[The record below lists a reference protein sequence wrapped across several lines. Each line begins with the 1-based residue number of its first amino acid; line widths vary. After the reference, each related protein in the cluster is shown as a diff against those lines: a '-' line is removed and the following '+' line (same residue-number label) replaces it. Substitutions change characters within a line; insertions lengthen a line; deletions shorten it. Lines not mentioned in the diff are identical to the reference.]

1 MKDKILKIFSSSIKI
16 KVTGRNINNF
26 LKRLINNNINIEK
39 VIPISHKEID
49 LIINYQDLDKVL
61 KLKTIYNIK
70 IVRYYGKLRIIKRI
84 KKDIFILSSLL
95 ISLLL
100 IYTLSN
106 VIFKVEVI
114 HSNKNIIKLVTKE
127 LEDNGIKKYKFVKNY
142 QEIEKIKNKILEE
155 NKDTLEWLEIIRE
168 GTKYTI
174 RVEERII
181 NNKPKDN
188 KIYNIVASK
197 NAVIKNIYAESGEK
211 IRSINTYVK
220 KGDIIIS
227 SDITLPNNEKIS
239 KTASGKVQGEVWYN
253 INIEYPYQYHEMKYT
268 GNKKKVLQYFMDDCK
283 EKKIPFV
290 LHGVTHE
297 MEEEFREIFGDIYE
311 IEYDRDISEYIYD
324 REKLATLS
332 GKKLHG
338 KRNHINRFKENH
350 EWSYEP
356 LSDENQLEVLAM
368 LMEWKMQNCDPE
380 DIEKHDE
387 ICVSKNCVIN
397 YKELGLVGG
406 VLRAEGKIVGFS
418 IGERASNEDTFIVHI
433 EKAFADIQGAYPM
446 INQQFVIHEME
457 DFKYVNRE
465 DDAGEE
471 GLRKSKLSYRP
482 VFMVDKG
489 VLRLKSEVK
498 N

>member
-155 NKDTLEWLEIIRE
+155 NKNTLEWLEIIRE

-211 IRSINTYVK
+211 VRSINTYVK

-253 INIEYPYQYHEMKYT
+253 INIEYPYQYHEIKYT
-268 GNKKKVLQYFMDDCK
+268 GNKKKVLVLNLLNKRISFFDFHKYKTFNRNIKYIFNNNITPISLIYEDEYETNIINEVYDYNTAK
-283 EKKIPFV
+283 EKAITKAKDKILKKYPNIKDITNIKIIKEEDKKNKISLNLFV
-290 LHGVTHE
+290 TCL
-297 MEEEFREIFGDIYE
+297 
-311 IEYDRDISEYIYD
+311 
-324 REKLATLS
+324 
-332 GKKLHG
+332 
-338 KRNHINRFKENH
+338 
-350 EWSYEP
+350 
-356 LSDENQLEVLAM
+356 
-368 LMEWKMQNCDPE
+368 E
-380 DIEKHDE
+380 DITEYQE
-387 ICVSKNCVIN
+387 VNN
-397 YKELGLVGG
+397 
-406 VLRAEGKIVGFS
+406 
-418 IGERASNEDTFIVHI
+418 NI
-433 EKAFADIQGAYPM
+433 ETP
-446 INQQFVIHEME
+446 
-457 DFKYVNRE
+457 
-465 DDAGEE
+465 
-471 GLRKSKLSYRP
+471 
-482 VFMVDKG
+482 
-489 VLRLKSEVK
+489 
-498 N
+498 

>member
-39 VIPISHKEID
+39 VIPISHKEMD

-70 IVRYYGKLRIIKRI
+70 IVRYYGKLRIIKRV

-95 ISLLL
+95 VSLLL

-106 VIFKVEVI
+106 IIFKVEVI

-142 QEIEKIKNKILEE
+142 QEIEKIKKKILEE

-253 INIEYPYQYHEMKYT
+253 INIEYPYQYHEIKYT
-268 GNKKKVLQYFMDDCK
+268 GNKKKVLVLNLLNKRISFFDFHKYKTFNRNIKYIFNNNITPISLIYEDEYETNIINEVYDYNTAREKAITKAK
-283 EKKIPFV
+283 EKILEKYPNIKDITNIKIINEEDKKNKISLNLFV
-290 LHGVTHE
+290 TCL
-297 MEEEFREIFGDIYE
+297 
-311 IEYDRDISEYIYD
+311 
-324 REKLATLS
+324 
-332 GKKLHG
+332 
-338 KRNHINRFKENH
+338 
-350 EWSYEP
+350 
-356 LSDENQLEVLAM
+356 
-368 LMEWKMQNCDPE
+368 E
-380 DIEKHDE
+380 DITEYQE
-387 ICVSKNCVIN
+387 IGNN
-397 YKELGLVGG
+397 KET
-406 VLRAEGKIVGFS
+406 S
-418 IGERASNEDTFIVHI
+418 
-433 EKAFADIQGAYPM
+433 
-446 INQQFVIHEME
+446 
-457 DFKYVNRE
+457 
-465 DDAGEE
+465 
-471 GLRKSKLSYRP
+471 
-482 VFMVDKG
+482 
-489 VLRLKSEVK
+489 
-498 N
+498 

>member
-253 INIEYPYQYHEMKYT
+253 INIEYPYQYHEIKYT
-268 GNKKKVLQYFMDDCK
+268 GNKKKVL
-283 EKKIPFV
+283 V
-290 LHGVTHE
+290 LNLLNKRISFFDFHKYKT
-297 MEEEFREIFGDIYE
+297 FNRNIKYIFNNNITPISLTYE
-311 IEYDRDISEYIYD
+311 DEYETNIINEVYD
-324 REKLATLS
+324 YDTAREKAITKAKDKILEKYPNIKDITNIKIIKEED
-332 GKKLHG
+332 KKNKISL
-338 KRNHINRFKENH
+338 NLFVTC
-350 EWSYEP
+350 
-356 LSDENQLEVLAM
+356 L
-368 LMEWKMQNCDPE
+368 E
-380 DIEKHDE
+380 DITEYQE
-387 ICVSKNCVIN
+387 VNN
-397 YKELGLVGG
+397 
-406 VLRAEGKIVGFS
+406 
-418 IGERASNEDTFIVHI
+418 NI
-433 EKAFADIQGAYPM
+433 ETP
-446 INQQFVIHEME
+446 
-457 DFKYVNRE
+457 
-465 DDAGEE
+465 
-471 GLRKSKLSYRP
+471 
-482 VFMVDKG
+482 
-489 VLRLKSEVK
+489 
-498 N
+498 

>member
-211 IRSINTYVK
+211 VRSINTYVK

-253 INIEYPYQYHEMKYT
+253 INIEYPYQYHEIKYT
-268 GNKKKVLQYFMDDCK
+268 GNKKKVLVLNLLNKRISFFDFHKYKTFNRNIKYIFNNNITPISLIYEDEYETNIINEVYDYNTAREKAITKAK
-283 EKKIPFV
+283 EKILEKYPNIKDITDIKIIKEEDKKNKISLNLFV
-290 LHGVTHE
+290 TCL
-297 MEEEFREIFGDIYE
+297 
-311 IEYDRDISEYIYD
+311 
-324 REKLATLS
+324 
-332 GKKLHG
+332 
-338 KRNHINRFKENH
+338 
-350 EWSYEP
+350 
-356 LSDENQLEVLAM
+356 
-368 LMEWKMQNCDPE
+368 E
-380 DIEKHDE
+380 DITEYQE
-387 ICVSKNCVIN
+387 VNN
-397 YKELGLVGG
+397 NKET
-406 VLRAEGKIVGFS
+406 S
-418 IGERASNEDTFIVHI
+418 
-433 EKAFADIQGAYPM
+433 
-446 INQQFVIHEME
+446 
-457 DFKYVNRE
+457 
-465 DDAGEE
+465 
-471 GLRKSKLSYRP
+471 
-482 VFMVDKG
+482 
-489 VLRLKSEVK
+489 
-498 N
+498 

>member
-106 VIFKVEVI
+106 IIFKVEVI

-142 QEIEKIKNKILEE
+142 QEIEKIKNKILEK

-239 KTASGKVQGEVWYN
+239 KTASGKVQGEVWYS
-253 INIEYPYQYHEMKYT
+253 INIEYPYQYHEIKYT
-268 GNKKKVLQYFMDDCK
+268 GNKKKVL
-283 EKKIPFV
+283 V
-290 LHGVTHE
+290 LNLLNKRISFFDFHKYKT
-297 MEEEFREIFGDIYE
+297 FNRNIKYIFNNNITPISLIYE
-311 IEYDRDISEYIYD
+311 DEYETNIINEVYD
-324 REKLATLS
+324 YNTAREKAITKAK
-332 GKKLHG
+332 KKLLE
-338 KRNHINRFKENH
+338 KYSNIEEVTNVKIINEEDKETKI
-350 EWSYEP
+350 S
-356 LSDENQLEVLAM
+356 LSLFVTCL
-368 LMEWKMQNCDPE
+368 E
-380 DIEKHDE
+380 DITEYQE
-387 ICVSKNCVIN
+387 V
-397 YKELGLVGG
+397 
-406 VLRAEGKIVGFS
+406 
-418 IGERASNEDTFIVHI
+418 
-433 EKAFADIQGAYPM
+433 
-446 INQQFVIHEME
+446 
-457 DFKYVNRE
+457 
-465 DDAGEE
+465 
-471 GLRKSKLSYRP
+471 
-482 VFMVDKG
+482 VDN
-489 VLRLKSEVK
+489 LQ
-498 N
+498 

>member
-106 VIFKVEVI
+106 IIFKVEVI

-253 INIEYPYQYHEMKYT
+253 INIEYPYQYHEIKYT
-268 GNKKKVLQYFMDDCK
+268 GNKKKVL
-283 EKKIPFV
+283 V
-290 LHGVTHE
+290 LNLLNKRISFFDFHKYKT
-297 MEEEFREIFGDIYE
+297 FNRNIKYIFNNNITPISLIYE
-311 IEYDRDISEYIYD
+311 DEYETNIINEVYD
-324 REKLATLS
+324 YNTAREKAITKAKDKIL
-332 GKKLHG
+332 KKYPNIKDITNIKIIKEEDKKNKISL
-338 KRNHINRFKENH
+338 NLFVTCLEDITEYQEVDNNKEN
-350 EWSYEP
+350 
-356 LSDENQLEVLAM
+356 
-368 LMEWKMQNCDPE
+368 
-380 DIEKHDE
+380 
-387 ICVSKNCVIN
+387 
-397 YKELGLVGG
+397 
-406 VLRAEGKIVGFS
+406 
-418 IGERASNEDTFIVHI
+418 T
-433 EKAFADIQGAYPM
+433 
-446 INQQFVIHEME
+446 
-457 DFKYVNRE
+457 
-465 DDAGEE
+465 
-471 GLRKSKLSYRP
+471 
-482 VFMVDKG
+482 
-489 VLRLKSEVK
+489 
-498 N
+498 

>member
-106 VIFKVEVI
+106 IIFKVEVI

-142 QEIEKIKNKILEE
+142 QEIEQIKKKILEK

-253 INIEYPYQYHEMKYT
+253 INIEYPYQYHEIKYT
-268 GNKKKVLQYFMDDCK
+268 GNKKKVLVLNLLNKRISFFDFHKYKTFNRNIKYIFNNNITPISLIYEDEYETNIINEVYDYNTAK
-283 EKKIPFV
+283 EKAITKAKDKILEKYPNIKDITNIKIIKEEDKKNKISLNLFV
-290 LHGVTHE
+290 TCL
-297 MEEEFREIFGDIYE
+297 
-311 IEYDRDISEYIYD
+311 
-324 REKLATLS
+324 
-332 GKKLHG
+332 
-338 KRNHINRFKENH
+338 
-350 EWSYEP
+350 
-356 LSDENQLEVLAM
+356 
-368 LMEWKMQNCDPE
+368 E
-380 DIEKHDE
+380 DITEYQEVD
-387 ICVSKNCVIN
+387 NN
-397 YKELGLVGG
+397 KET
-406 VLRAEGKIVGFS
+406 S
-418 IGERASNEDTFIVHI
+418 
-433 EKAFADIQGAYPM
+433 
-446 INQQFVIHEME
+446 
-457 DFKYVNRE
+457 
-465 DDAGEE
+465 
-471 GLRKSKLSYRP
+471 
-482 VFMVDKG
+482 
-489 VLRLKSEVK
+489 
-498 N
+498 

>member
-253 INIEYPYQYHEMKYT
+253 INIEYPYQYHEIKYT
-268 GNKKKVLQYFMDDCK
+268 GNKKKVL
-283 EKKIPFV
+283 V
-290 LHGVTHE
+290 LNLLNKRISFFDFHKYKT
-297 MEEEFREIFGDIYE
+297 FNRNIKYIFNNNITPISLIYE
-311 IEYDRDISEYIYD
+311 DEYETNIINEVYDYNTAREKAITKAKDKILEKYPNIKDITNIKIIKEEDKKNKISLNLFVTCLEYITEYQEVD
-324 REKLATLS
+324 
-332 GKKLHG
+332 
-338 KRNHINRFKENH
+338 NNKET
-350 EWSYEP
+350 S
-356 LSDENQLEVLAM
+356 
-368 LMEWKMQNCDPE
+368 
-380 DIEKHDE
+380 
-387 ICVSKNCVIN
+387 
-397 YKELGLVGG
+397 
-406 VLRAEGKIVGFS
+406 
-418 IGERASNEDTFIVHI
+418 
-433 EKAFADIQGAYPM
+433 
-446 INQQFVIHEME
+446 
-457 DFKYVNRE
+457 
-465 DDAGEE
+465 
-471 GLRKSKLSYRP
+471 
-482 VFMVDKG
+482 
-489 VLRLKSEVK
+489 
-498 N
+498 

>member
-70 IVRYYGKLRIIKRI
+70 IIRYYGKLRIIKRI

-106 VIFKVEVI
+106 IIFKVEVI

-211 IRSINTYVK
+211 VRSINTYVK

-268 GNKKKVLQYFMDDCK
+268 GNKKKVLVLNLLNKRISFFDFHKYKTFNRNIKYIFNNNITPISLIYEDEYETNIINEVYDYNTAREKAITKAK
-283 EKKIPFV
+283 EKILEKYPNIKDITNIKIIKEEDKKNKISLNLFV
-290 LHGVTHE
+290 TCL
-297 MEEEFREIFGDIYE
+297 
-311 IEYDRDISEYIYD
+311 
-324 REKLATLS
+324 
-332 GKKLHG
+332 
-338 KRNHINRFKENH
+338 
-350 EWSYEP
+350 
-356 LSDENQLEVLAM
+356 
-368 LMEWKMQNCDPE
+368 E
-380 DIEKHDE
+380 DITEYQE
-387 ICVSKNCVIN
+387 VNN
-397 YKELGLVGG
+397 NKET
-406 VLRAEGKIVGFS
+406 S
-418 IGERASNEDTFIVHI
+418 
-433 EKAFADIQGAYPM
+433 
-446 INQQFVIHEME
+446 
-457 DFKYVNRE
+457 
-465 DDAGEE
+465 
-471 GLRKSKLSYRP
+471 
-482 VFMVDKG
+482 
-489 VLRLKSEVK
+489 
-498 N
+498 

>member
-70 IVRYYGKLRIIKRI
+70 IIRYYGKLRIIKRI

-106 VIFKVEVI
+106 IIFKVEVI
-114 HSNKNIIKLVTKE
+114 HSNNNIIKLVTKE

-142 QEIEKIKNKILEE
+142 QEIEKIKKKILEE

-211 IRSINTYVK
+211 VRSINTYVK

-227 SDITLPNNEKIS
+227 SDITLPNNEKIP

-253 INIEYPYQYHEMKYT
+253 INIEYPYQYHEIKYT
-268 GNKKKVLQYFMDDCK
+268 GNKKKVL
-283 EKKIPFV
+283 V
-290 LHGVTHE
+290 LNLLNKRISFFDFHKYKT
-297 MEEEFREIFGDIYE
+297 FNRNIKYIFNNNITPISLIYE
-311 IEYDRDISEYIYD
+311 DEYETNIINEVYD
-324 REKLATLS
+324 YNTAREKAITKAKDKMLEKYPNIKDITNIKIIKEED
-332 GKKLHG
+332 KKNKISL
-338 KRNHINRFKENH
+338 NLFVTC
-350 EWSYEP
+350 
-356 LSDENQLEVLAM
+356 L
-368 LMEWKMQNCDPE
+368 E
-380 DIEKHDE
+380 DITEYQEVD
-387 ICVSKNCVIN
+387 NN
-397 YKELGLVGG
+397 KET
-406 VLRAEGKIVGFS
+406 S
-418 IGERASNEDTFIVHI
+418 
-433 EKAFADIQGAYPM
+433 
-446 INQQFVIHEME
+446 
-457 DFKYVNRE
+457 
-465 DDAGEE
+465 
-471 GLRKSKLSYRP
+471 
-482 VFMVDKG
+482 
-489 VLRLKSEVK
+489 
-498 N
+498 

>member
-70 IVRYYGKLRIIKRI
+70 IIRYYGKLRIIKRI

-106 VIFKVEVI
+106 IIFKVEVI

-253 INIEYPYQYHEMKYT
+253 INIEYPYQYHEIKYT
-268 GNKKKVLQYFMDDCK
+268 GNKKKVLVLNLLNKRISFFDFHKYKTFNRNIKYIFNNNITPISLIYEDEYETNIINEVYDYNTAREKAITKAK
-283 EKKIPFV
+283 EKILEKYPNIKDITDIKIIKEEDKKNKISLNLFV
-290 LHGVTHE
+290 TCL
-297 MEEEFREIFGDIYE
+297 
-311 IEYDRDISEYIYD
+311 
-324 REKLATLS
+324 
-332 GKKLHG
+332 
-338 KRNHINRFKENH
+338 
-350 EWSYEP
+350 
-356 LSDENQLEVLAM
+356 
-368 LMEWKMQNCDPE
+368 E
-380 DIEKHDE
+380 DITEYQE
-387 ICVSKNCVIN
+387 IDNN
-397 YKELGLVGG
+397 KET
-406 VLRAEGKIVGFS
+406 S
-418 IGERASNEDTFIVHI
+418 
-433 EKAFADIQGAYPM
+433 
-446 INQQFVIHEME
+446 
-457 DFKYVNRE
+457 
-465 DDAGEE
+465 
-471 GLRKSKLSYRP
+471 
-482 VFMVDKG
+482 
-489 VLRLKSEVK
+489 
-498 N
+498 

>member
-49 LIINYQDLDKVL
+49 LKINYQDLDKVL

-70 IVRYYGKLRIIKRI
+70 IIRYYGKLRIIKRI

-106 VIFKVEVI
+106 IIFKVEVI

-253 INIEYPYQYHEMKYT
+253 INIEYPYQYHEIKYT
-268 GNKKKVLQYFMDDCK
+268 GNKKKVL
-283 EKKIPFV
+283 V
-290 LHGVTHE
+290 LNLLNKRISFFDFHKYKT
-297 MEEEFREIFGDIYE
+297 FNRNIKYIFNNNITPISLIYE
-311 IEYDRDISEYIYD
+311 DEYETNIINEVYD
-324 REKLATLS
+324 YNTAREKAITKAKDKMLEKYPNIKDITNIKIIKEED
-332 GKKLHG
+332 KKNKISL
-338 KRNHINRFKENH
+338 NLFVTC
-350 EWSYEP
+350 
-356 LSDENQLEVLAM
+356 L
-368 LMEWKMQNCDPE
+368 E
-380 DIEKHDE
+380 DITEYQEVD
-387 ICVSKNCVIN
+387 NN
-397 YKELGLVGG
+397 KET
-406 VLRAEGKIVGFS
+406 S
-418 IGERASNEDTFIVHI
+418 
-433 EKAFADIQGAYPM
+433 
-446 INQQFVIHEME
+446 
-457 DFKYVNRE
+457 
-465 DDAGEE
+465 
-471 GLRKSKLSYRP
+471 
-482 VFMVDKG
+482 
-489 VLRLKSEVK
+489 
-498 N
+498 

>member
-268 GNKKKVLQYFMDDCK
+268 GNKKKVLVLNLLNKRISFFDFHKYKTFNRNIKYIFNNSVTPISLTYEDEYETNIINEVYDYDTAREKAIAKAK
-283 EKKIPFV
+283 EKLLEKYPNIEEVTDIKIITEEDKETKISLNLFV
-290 LHGVTHE
+290 TCL
-297 MEEEFREIFGDIYE
+297 
-311 IEYDRDISEYIYD
+311 
-324 REKLATLS
+324 
-332 GKKLHG
+332 
-338 KRNHINRFKENH
+338 
-350 EWSYEP
+350 
-356 LSDENQLEVLAM
+356 
-368 LMEWKMQNCDPE
+368 E
-380 DIEKHDE
+380 DITEYQE
-387 ICVSKNCVIN
+387 VNN
-397 YKELGLVGG
+397 
-406 VLRAEGKIVGFS
+406 
-418 IGERASNEDTFIVHI
+418 NI
-433 EKAFADIQGAYPM
+433 ETP
-446 INQQFVIHEME
+446 
-457 DFKYVNRE
+457 
-465 DDAGEE
+465 
-471 GLRKSKLSYRP
+471 
-482 VFMVDKG
+482 
-489 VLRLKSEVK
+489 
-498 N
+498 

>member
-70 IVRYYGKLRIIKRI
+70 IIRYYGKLRIIKRI

-106 VIFKVEVI
+106 IIFKIEVI
-114 HSNKNIIKLVTKE
+114 HSNNNIIKLVTKE

-168 GTKYTI
+168 VTKYTI

-253 INIEYPYQYHEMKYT
+253 INIEYPYQYHEIKYT
-268 GNKKKVLQYFMDDCK
+268 GNKKKVL
-283 EKKIPFV
+283 V
-290 LHGVTHE
+290 LNLLNKRISFFDFHKYKT
-297 MEEEFREIFGDIYE
+297 FNRNIKYIFNNNITPISLIYE
-311 IEYDRDISEYIYD
+311 DEYETNIINEVYD
-324 REKLATLS
+324 YNTAREKAITKAKDKMLEKYPNIKDITNIKIIKEED
-332 GKKLHG
+332 KKNKISL
-338 KRNHINRFKENH
+338 NLFVTC
-350 EWSYEP
+350 
-356 LSDENQLEVLAM
+356 L
-368 LMEWKMQNCDPE
+368 E
-380 DIEKHDE
+380 DITEYQEVD
-387 ICVSKNCVIN
+387 NN
-397 YKELGLVGG
+397 KET
-406 VLRAEGKIVGFS
+406 S
-418 IGERASNEDTFIVHI
+418 
-433 EKAFADIQGAYPM
+433 
-446 INQQFVIHEME
+446 
-457 DFKYVNRE
+457 
-465 DDAGEE
+465 
-471 GLRKSKLSYRP
+471 
-482 VFMVDKG
+482 
-489 VLRLKSEVK
+489 
-498 N
+498 

>member
-127 LEDNGIKKYKFVKNY
+127 LEDNGIKKYKFIKNY

-253 INIEYPYQYHEMKYT
+253 INIEYPYQYHEIKYT
-268 GNKKKVLQYFMDDCK
+268 GNKKKVLVLNLLNKRISFFDFHKYKTFNRNIKYIFNNNITPISLIYEDEYETNIINEVYDYNTAREKAITKAK
-283 EKKIPFV
+283 EKILEKYPNIKDITNIKIIKEEDKKNKISLNLFV
-290 LHGVTHE
+290 TCL
-297 MEEEFREIFGDIYE
+297 
-311 IEYDRDISEYIYD
+311 
-324 REKLATLS
+324 
-332 GKKLHG
+332 
-338 KRNHINRFKENH
+338 
-350 EWSYEP
+350 
-356 LSDENQLEVLAM
+356 
-368 LMEWKMQNCDPE
+368 E
-380 DIEKHDE
+380 DITEYQE
-387 ICVSKNCVIN
+387 IDNN
-397 YKELGLVGG
+397 KET
-406 VLRAEGKIVGFS
+406 S
-418 IGERASNEDTFIVHI
+418 
-433 EKAFADIQGAYPM
+433 
-446 INQQFVIHEME
+446 
-457 DFKYVNRE
+457 
-465 DDAGEE
+465 
-471 GLRKSKLSYRP
+471 
-482 VFMVDKG
+482 
-489 VLRLKSEVK
+489 
-498 N
+498 

>member
-106 VIFKVEVI
+106 IIFKVEVI

-127 LEDNGIKKYKFVKNY
+127 LEDNGIKKYKFVKKY

-155 NKDTLEWLEIIRE
+155 NKNTLEWLEIIRE

-211 IRSINTYVK
+211 VRSINTYVK

-239 KTASGKVQGEVWYN
+239 KTASGKVQGEVWYS
-253 INIEYPYQYHEMKYT
+253 INIEYPYQYHEIKYT
-268 GNKKKVLQYFMDDCK
+268 GNKKKVLVLNLLNKRISFFDFHKYKTFNRNIKYIFNNNITPISLIYEDEYETNIINEVYDYNTAREKAITKAK
-283 EKKIPFV
+283 EKILEKYPNIKDITNIKIIKEEDKKNKISLNLFV
-290 LHGVTHE
+290 TCL
-297 MEEEFREIFGDIYE
+297 
-311 IEYDRDISEYIYD
+311 
-324 REKLATLS
+324 
-332 GKKLHG
+332 
-338 KRNHINRFKENH
+338 
-350 EWSYEP
+350 
-356 LSDENQLEVLAM
+356 
-368 LMEWKMQNCDPE
+368 E
-380 DIEKHDE
+380 DITEYQE
-387 ICVSKNCVIN
+387 VNN
-397 YKELGLVGG
+397 
-406 VLRAEGKIVGFS
+406 
-418 IGERASNEDTFIVHI
+418 NI
-433 EKAFADIQGAYPM
+433 ETP
-446 INQQFVIHEME
+446 
-457 DFKYVNRE
+457 
-465 DDAGEE
+465 
-471 GLRKSKLSYRP
+471 
-482 VFMVDKG
+482 
-489 VLRLKSEVK
+489 
-498 N
+498 

>member
-106 VIFKVEVI
+106 IIFKVEVI

-142 QEIEKIKNKILEE
+142 QEIEKIKKKILEK

-268 GNKKKVLQYFMDDCK
+268 GNKKKVL
-283 EKKIPFV
+283 V
-290 LHGVTHE
+290 LNLLNKRISFFDFHKYKT
-297 MEEEFREIFGDIYE
+297 FNRNIKYIFNNNITPISLIYE
-311 IEYDRDISEYIYD
+311 DEYETNIINEVYD
-324 REKLATLS
+324 YNTAREKAITKAKDKILEKYPNIKDITNIKIIKEED
-332 GKKLHG
+332 KKNKISL
-338 KRNHINRFKENH
+338 NLFVTC
-350 EWSYEP
+350 
-356 LSDENQLEVLAM
+356 L
-368 LMEWKMQNCDPE
+368 E
-380 DIEKHDE
+380 DITEYQE
-387 ICVSKNCVIN
+387 VNN
-397 YKELGLVGG
+397 
-406 VLRAEGKIVGFS
+406 
-418 IGERASNEDTFIVHI
+418 NI
-433 EKAFADIQGAYPM
+433 ETP
-446 INQQFVIHEME
+446 
-457 DFKYVNRE
+457 
-465 DDAGEE
+465 
-471 GLRKSKLSYRP
+471 
-482 VFMVDKG
+482 
-489 VLRLKSEVK
+489 
-498 N
+498 

>member
-106 VIFKVEVI
+106 IIFKVEVI

-142 QEIEKIKNKILEE
+142 QEIEKIKKKILEE

-211 IRSINTYVK
+211 VRSINTYVK

-239 KTASGKVQGEVWYN
+239 KTASGKVQGEVWYS
-253 INIEYPYQYHEMKYT
+253 INIEYPYQYHEIKYT
-268 GNKKKVLQYFMDDCK
+268 GNKKKVL
-283 EKKIPFV
+283 V
-290 LHGVTHE
+290 LNLLNKRISFFDFHKYKT
-297 MEEEFREIFGDIYE
+297 FNRNIKYIFNNNITPISLIYE
-311 IEYDRDISEYIYD
+311 DEYETNIINEVYD
-324 REKLATLS
+324 YNTAREKAITKAKDKILEKYPNIKDITNIKIIKEED
-332 GKKLHG
+332 KKNKISL
-338 KRNHINRFKENH
+338 NLFVTC
-350 EWSYEP
+350 
-356 LSDENQLEVLAM
+356 L
-368 LMEWKMQNCDPE
+368 E
-380 DIEKHDE
+380 DITEYQEVD
-387 ICVSKNCVIN
+387 NN
-397 YKELGLVGG
+397 KET
-406 VLRAEGKIVGFS
+406 S
-418 IGERASNEDTFIVHI
+418 
-433 EKAFADIQGAYPM
+433 
-446 INQQFVIHEME
+446 
-457 DFKYVNRE
+457 
-465 DDAGEE
+465 
-471 GLRKSKLSYRP
+471 
-482 VFMVDKG
+482 
-489 VLRLKSEVK
+489 
-498 N
+498 

>member
-39 VIPISHKEID
+39 VMPISHKEID

-100 IYTLSN
+100 IHTLSN

-181 NNKPKDN
+181 NNKLKDN

-253 INIEYPYQYHEMKYT
+253 INIEYPYQYHEIKYT
-268 GNKKKVLQYFMDDCK
+268 GNKKKVLVLNLLNKRISFFDFHKYKTFNRNIKYIFNNNITPISLIYEDEYETNIINEVYDYNTAREKAITKAK
-283 EKKIPFV
+283 EKILEKYPNIKDITNIKIIKEEDKKNKISLNLFV
-290 LHGVTHE
+290 TCLE
-297 MEEEFREIFGDIYE
+297 DIT
-311 IEYDRDISEYIYD
+311 EYQEVD
-324 REKLATLS
+324 
-332 GKKLHG
+332 
-338 KRNHINRFKENH
+338 NNKEN
-350 EWSYEP
+350 
-356 LSDENQLEVLAM
+356 
-368 LMEWKMQNCDPE
+368 
-380 DIEKHDE
+380 
-387 ICVSKNCVIN
+387 
-397 YKELGLVGG
+397 
-406 VLRAEGKIVGFS
+406 
-418 IGERASNEDTFIVHI
+418 T
-433 EKAFADIQGAYPM
+433 
-446 INQQFVIHEME
+446 
-457 DFKYVNRE
+457 
-465 DDAGEE
+465 
-471 GLRKSKLSYRP
+471 
-482 VFMVDKG
+482 
-489 VLRLKSEVK
+489 
-498 N
+498 

>member
-100 IYTLSN
+100 IYTLYN
-106 VIFKVEVI
+106 IIFKVEVI

-253 INIEYPYQYHEMKYT
+253 INIEYPYQYHEIKYT
-268 GNKKKVLQYFMDDCK
+268 GNKKKVLVLNLLNKRISLFDFHKYKTFNRNIKYIFNNNITPISLIYEDEYETNIINEVYDYNTAREKAITKAK
-283 EKKIPFV
+283 EKILEKYPNIKDITNIKIINEEDKKNKISLNLFV
-290 LHGVTHE
+290 TCLE
-297 MEEEFREIFGDIYE
+297 DIT
-311 IEYDRDISEYIYD
+311 EYQEVD
-324 REKLATLS
+324 
-332 GKKLHG
+332 
-338 KRNHINRFKENH
+338 NNKEN
-350 EWSYEP
+350 
-356 LSDENQLEVLAM
+356 
-368 LMEWKMQNCDPE
+368 
-380 DIEKHDE
+380 
-387 ICVSKNCVIN
+387 
-397 YKELGLVGG
+397 
-406 VLRAEGKIVGFS
+406 
-418 IGERASNEDTFIVHI
+418 T
-433 EKAFADIQGAYPM
+433 
-446 INQQFVIHEME
+446 
-457 DFKYVNRE
+457 
-465 DDAGEE
+465 
-471 GLRKSKLSYRP
+471 
-482 VFMVDKG
+482 
-489 VLRLKSEVK
+489 
-498 N
+498 

>member
-268 GNKKKVLQYFMDDCK
+268 GNKKKVL
-283 EKKIPFV
+283 V
-290 LHGVTHE
+290 LNLLNKRISFFDFHKYKT
-297 MEEEFREIFGDIYE
+297 FNRNIKYIFNNNITPISLIYE
-311 IEYDRDISEYIYD
+311 DKYETNIINEVYDYNTA
-324 REKLATLS
+324 REKAITKAKDKILEKYPNIKDITNIKIIKEED
-332 GKKLHG
+332 KKNKISL
-338 KRNHINRFKENH
+338 NLFVTC
-350 EWSYEP
+350 
-356 LSDENQLEVLAM
+356 L
-368 LMEWKMQNCDPE
+368 E
-380 DIEKHDE
+380 DITEYQE
-387 ICVSKNCVIN
+387 VNN
-397 YKELGLVGG
+397 
-406 VLRAEGKIVGFS
+406 
-418 IGERASNEDTFIVHI
+418 NI
-433 EKAFADIQGAYPM
+433 ETP
-446 INQQFVIHEME
+446 
-457 DFKYVNRE
+457 
-465 DDAGEE
+465 
-471 GLRKSKLSYRP
+471 
-482 VFMVDKG
+482 
-489 VLRLKSEVK
+489 
-498 N
+498 

>member
-70 IVRYYGKLRIIKRI
+70 IIRYYGKLRIIKRI

-253 INIEYPYQYHEMKYT
+253 INIEYPYQYHEIKYT
-268 GNKKKVLQYFMDDCK
+268 GNKKKVL
-283 EKKIPFV
+283 V
-290 LHGVTHE
+290 LNLLNKRISFFDFHKYKT
-297 MEEEFREIFGDIYE
+297 FNRNIKYIFNNNITPISLIYE
-311 IEYDRDISEYIYD
+311 DEYETNIINEVYD
-324 REKLATLS
+324 YNTAREKAITKAKDKILEKYPNIKDITNIKIIKEED
-332 GKKLHG
+332 KKNKISL
-338 KRNHINRFKENH
+338 NLFVTC
-350 EWSYEP
+350 
-356 LSDENQLEVLAM
+356 L
-368 LMEWKMQNCDPE
+368 E
-380 DIEKHDE
+380 DITEYQEVD
-387 ICVSKNCVIN
+387 NN
-397 YKELGLVGG
+397 KET
-406 VLRAEGKIVGFS
+406 S
-418 IGERASNEDTFIVHI
+418 
-433 EKAFADIQGAYPM
+433 
-446 INQQFVIHEME
+446 
-457 DFKYVNRE
+457 
-465 DDAGEE
+465 
-471 GLRKSKLSYRP
+471 
-482 VFMVDKG
+482 
-489 VLRLKSEVK
+489 
-498 N
+498 

>member
-142 QEIEKIKNKILEE
+142 QEIEQIKNKILEE
-155 NKDTLEWLEIIRE
+155 NKNTLEWLEIIRE

-253 INIEYPYQYHEMKYT
+253 INIEYPYQYHEIKYT
-268 GNKKKVLQYFMDDCK
+268 GNKKKVLVLNLLNKRISFFDFHKYKTFNRNIKYIFNNNITPISLIYEDEYETNIINEVYDYNTAREKAITKAK
-283 EKKIPFV
+283 EKILEKYPNIKDITNIKIIKEEDKKNKISLNLFV
-290 LHGVTHE
+290 TCL
-297 MEEEFREIFGDIYE
+297 
-311 IEYDRDISEYIYD
+311 
-324 REKLATLS
+324 
-332 GKKLHG
+332 
-338 KRNHINRFKENH
+338 
-350 EWSYEP
+350 
-356 LSDENQLEVLAM
+356 
-368 LMEWKMQNCDPE
+368 E
-380 DIEKHDE
+380 DITEYQE
-387 ICVSKNCVIN
+387 VNN
-397 YKELGLVGG
+397 
-406 VLRAEGKIVGFS
+406 
-418 IGERASNEDTFIVHI
+418 NI
-433 EKAFADIQGAYPM
+433 ETP
-446 INQQFVIHEME
+446 
-457 DFKYVNRE
+457 
-465 DDAGEE
+465 
-471 GLRKSKLSYRP
+471 
-482 VFMVDKG
+482 
-489 VLRLKSEVK
+489 
-498 N
+498 

>member
-70 IVRYYGKLRIIKRI
+70 IIRYYGKLRIIKRI

-106 VIFKVEVI
+106 IIFKVEVI

-268 GNKKKVLQYFMDDCK
+268 GNKKKVLVLNLLNKRISFFDFHKYKIFNRNIKYIFNNNITPISLIYEDEYETNIINEVYDYNTAREKAITKAK
-283 EKKIPFV
+283 EKILEKYPNIKDITDIKIIKEEDKKNKISLNLFV
-290 LHGVTHE
+290 TCL
-297 MEEEFREIFGDIYE
+297 
-311 IEYDRDISEYIYD
+311 
-324 REKLATLS
+324 
-332 GKKLHG
+332 
-338 KRNHINRFKENH
+338 
-350 EWSYEP
+350 
-356 LSDENQLEVLAM
+356 
-368 LMEWKMQNCDPE
+368 E
-380 DIEKHDE
+380 DITE
-387 ICVSKNCVIN
+387 
-397 YKELGLVGG
+397 YKE
-406 VLRAEGKIVGFS
+406 
-418 IGERASNEDTFIVHI
+418 
-433 EKAFADIQGAYPM
+433 
-446 INQQFVIHEME
+446 
-457 DFKYVNRE
+457 VNNNKE
-465 DDAGEE
+465 T
-471 GLRKSKLSYRP
+471 S
-482 VFMVDKG
+482 
-489 VLRLKSEVK
+489 
-498 N
+498 

>member
-253 INIEYPYQYHEMKYT
+253 INIEYPYQYHEIKYI
-268 GNKKKVLQYFMDDCK
+268 GNKKKVLVLNLLNKRISFFDFHKYKTFNRNIKYIFNNNITPISLIYEDEYETNIINEVYDYNTAREKAITKAK
-283 EKKIPFV
+283 EKILEKYPNIKDITNIKIIKEEDKKNKISLNLFV
-290 LHGVTHE
+290 TCL
-297 MEEEFREIFGDIYE
+297 
-311 IEYDRDISEYIYD
+311 
-324 REKLATLS
+324 
-332 GKKLHG
+332 
-338 KRNHINRFKENH
+338 
-350 EWSYEP
+350 
-356 LSDENQLEVLAM
+356 
-368 LMEWKMQNCDPE
+368 E
-380 DIEKHDE
+380 DITEYQE
-387 ICVSKNCVIN
+387 VNN
-397 YKELGLVGG
+397 NKET
-406 VLRAEGKIVGFS
+406 S
-418 IGERASNEDTFIVHI
+418 
-433 EKAFADIQGAYPM
+433 
-446 INQQFVIHEME
+446 
-457 DFKYVNRE
+457 
-465 DDAGEE
+465 
-471 GLRKSKLSYRP
+471 
-482 VFMVDKG
+482 
-489 VLRLKSEVK
+489 
-498 N
+498 

>member
-70 IVRYYGKLRIIKRI
+70 IIRYYGKLRIIKRI

-106 VIFKVEVI
+106 IIFKIEVI
-114 HSNKNIIKLVTKE
+114 HSNNNIIKLVTKE

-253 INIEYPYQYHEMKYT
+253 INIEYPYQYHEIKYT
-268 GNKKKVLQYFMDDCK
+268 GNKKKVLVLNLLNKRISFFDFHKYKTFNRNIKYIFNNNITPISLIYEDEYETNIINEVYDYNTAREKAITKAK
-283 EKKIPFV
+283 EKILEKYPNIKDITNIKIINEEDKKTKISLDLFV
-290 LHGVTHE
+290 TCL
-297 MEEEFREIFGDIYE
+297 
-311 IEYDRDISEYIYD
+311 
-324 REKLATLS
+324 
-332 GKKLHG
+332 
-338 KRNHINRFKENH
+338 
-350 EWSYEP
+350 
-356 LSDENQLEVLAM
+356 
-368 LMEWKMQNCDPE
+368 E
-380 DIEKHDE
+380 DITEYQE
-387 ICVSKNCVIN
+387 IDNN
-397 YKELGLVGG
+397 KET
-406 VLRAEGKIVGFS
+406 S
-418 IGERASNEDTFIVHI
+418 
-433 EKAFADIQGAYPM
+433 
-446 INQQFVIHEME
+446 
-457 DFKYVNRE
+457 
-465 DDAGEE
+465 
-471 GLRKSKLSYRP
+471 
-482 VFMVDKG
+482 
-489 VLRLKSEVK
+489 
-498 N
+498 

>member
-142 QEIEKIKNKILEE
+142 QEIEKIKKKILEE

-239 KTASGKVQGEVWYN
+239 KTASGKVQGEVWYS
-253 INIEYPYQYHEMKYT
+253 INIEYPYQYHEIKYT
-268 GNKKKVLQYFMDDCK
+268 GNKKKVLVLNLLNKRISFFDFHKYKTFNRNIKYIFNNNITPISLIYEDEYETNIINEVYDYDTAREKAIAKAK
-283 EKKIPFV
+283 EKLLEKYPNIEEVTDIKIITEEDKETKISLNLFV
-290 LHGVTHE
+290 TCL
-297 MEEEFREIFGDIYE
+297 
-311 IEYDRDISEYIYD
+311 
-324 REKLATLS
+324 
-332 GKKLHG
+332 
-338 KRNHINRFKENH
+338 
-350 EWSYEP
+350 
-356 LSDENQLEVLAM
+356 
-368 LMEWKMQNCDPE
+368 E
-380 DIEKHDE
+380 DITEYQE
-387 ICVSKNCVIN
+387 VNN
-397 YKELGLVGG
+397 
-406 VLRAEGKIVGFS
+406 
-418 IGERASNEDTFIVHI
+418 NI
-433 EKAFADIQGAYPM
+433 ETP
-446 INQQFVIHEME
+446 
-457 DFKYVNRE
+457 
-465 DDAGEE
+465 
-471 GLRKSKLSYRP
+471 
-482 VFMVDKG
+482 
-489 VLRLKSEVK
+489 
-498 N
+498 

>member
-106 VIFKVEVI
+106 IIFKVEVI

-127 LEDNGIKKYKFVKNY
+127 LEDNGIKKYKFVKKY

-211 IRSINTYVK
+211 VRSINTYVK

-253 INIEYPYQYHEMKYT
+253 INIEYPYQYHEIKYT
-268 GNKKKVLQYFMDDCK
+268 GNKKKVLVLNLLNKRISFFDFHKYKTFNRNIKYIFNNNITPISLIYEDEYETNIINEVYDYNTAREKATTKAK
-283 EKKIPFV
+283 EKILEKYPNIKDITNIKIIKEEDKKNKISLNLFV
-290 LHGVTHE
+290 TCLE
-297 MEEEFREIFGDIYE
+297 DIT
-311 IEYDRDISEYIYD
+311 EYQEVD
-324 REKLATLS
+324 
-332 GKKLHG
+332 
-338 KRNHINRFKENH
+338 NNKEN
-350 EWSYEP
+350 
-356 LSDENQLEVLAM
+356 
-368 LMEWKMQNCDPE
+368 
-380 DIEKHDE
+380 
-387 ICVSKNCVIN
+387 
-397 YKELGLVGG
+397 
-406 VLRAEGKIVGFS
+406 
-418 IGERASNEDTFIVHI
+418 T
-433 EKAFADIQGAYPM
+433 
-446 INQQFVIHEME
+446 
-457 DFKYVNRE
+457 
-465 DDAGEE
+465 
-471 GLRKSKLSYRP
+471 
-482 VFMVDKG
+482 
-489 VLRLKSEVK
+489 
-498 N
+498 

>member
-39 VIPISHKEID
+39 VIPISYKEID

-106 VIFKVEVI
+106 LIFKVEVI

-253 INIEYPYQYHEMKYT
+253 INIEYPYQYHEIKYT
-268 GNKKKVLQYFMDDCK
+268 GNKKKVLVLNLLNKRISFFDFHKYKTFNRNIKYIFNNNINPISLIYEDEYETNIINEVYDYNTAREKATTKAK
-283 EKKIPFV
+283 EKILEKYPNIKDITNIKIINEEDKKNKISLNLFV
-290 LHGVTHE
+290 TCL
-297 MEEEFREIFGDIYE
+297 
-311 IEYDRDISEYIYD
+311 
-324 REKLATLS
+324 
-332 GKKLHG
+332 
-338 KRNHINRFKENH
+338 
-350 EWSYEP
+350 
-356 LSDENQLEVLAM
+356 
-368 LMEWKMQNCDPE
+368 E
-380 DIEKHDE
+380 DITEYQEVDNNKEK
-387 ICVSKNCVIN
+387 
-397 YKELGLVGG
+397 
-406 VLRAEGKIVGFS
+406 
-418 IGERASNEDTFIVHI
+418 T
-433 EKAFADIQGAYPM
+433 
-446 INQQFVIHEME
+446 
-457 DFKYVNRE
+457 
-465 DDAGEE
+465 
-471 GLRKSKLSYRP
+471 
-482 VFMVDKG
+482 
-489 VLRLKSEVK
+489 
-498 N
+498 

>member
-155 NKDTLEWLEIIRE
+155 NKDTLEWLEIIKE

-253 INIEYPYQYHEMKYT
+253 INIEYPYQYHEIKYT
-268 GNKKKVLQYFMDDCK
+268 GNKKKVLVLNLLNKRISFFDFHKYKTFNRNIKYIFNNNITPISLIYEDEYETNIINEVYDYNTAREKAITKAK
-283 EKKIPFV
+283 EKILEKYPNIKDITNIKIINEEDKKNKISLNLFV
-290 LHGVTHE
+290 TCL
-297 MEEEFREIFGDIYE
+297 
-311 IEYDRDISEYIYD
+311 
-324 REKLATLS
+324 
-332 GKKLHG
+332 
-338 KRNHINRFKENH
+338 
-350 EWSYEP
+350 
-356 LSDENQLEVLAM
+356 
-368 LMEWKMQNCDPE
+368 E
-380 DIEKHDE
+380 DITE
-387 ICVSKNCVIN
+387 
-397 YKELGLVGG
+397 YKE
-406 VLRAEGKIVGFS
+406 
-418 IGERASNEDTFIVHI
+418 
-433 EKAFADIQGAYPM
+433 
-446 INQQFVIHEME
+446 
-457 DFKYVNRE
+457 VNNNKE
-465 DDAGEE
+465 T
-471 GLRKSKLSYRP
+471 S
-482 VFMVDKG
+482 
-489 VLRLKSEVK
+489 
-498 N
+498 

>member
-39 VIPISHKEID
+39 VIPISNKEID

-61 KLKTIYNIK
+61 KLKTIYSIK

-253 INIEYPYQYHEMKYT
+253 INIEYPYQYHEIKYT
-268 GNKKKVLQYFMDDCK
+268 GNKKKVLVLNLLNKRISFFDFHKYKTFNRNIKYIFNNNITPISLIYEDEYETNIINEVYDYNTAREKAITKAK
-283 EKKIPFV
+283 EKILEKYPNIKDITNIKIINEEDKKNKISLNLFV
-290 LHGVTHE
+290 TCLE
-297 MEEEFREIFGDIYE
+297 DIT
-311 IEYDRDISEYIYD
+311 EYQEVD
-324 REKLATLS
+324 
-332 GKKLHG
+332 
-338 KRNHINRFKENH
+338 NNKEN
-350 EWSYEP
+350 
-356 LSDENQLEVLAM
+356 
-368 LMEWKMQNCDPE
+368 
-380 DIEKHDE
+380 
-387 ICVSKNCVIN
+387 
-397 YKELGLVGG
+397 
-406 VLRAEGKIVGFS
+406 
-418 IGERASNEDTFIVHI
+418 T
-433 EKAFADIQGAYPM
+433 
-446 INQQFVIHEME
+446 
-457 DFKYVNRE
+457 
-465 DDAGEE
+465 
-471 GLRKSKLSYRP
+471 
-482 VFMVDKG
+482 
-489 VLRLKSEVK
+489 
-498 N
+498 

>member
-70 IVRYYGKLRIIKRI
+70 IIRYYGKLRIIKRI

-211 IRSINTYVK
+211 VRSINTYVK

-253 INIEYPYQYHEMKYT
+253 INIEYPYQYHEIKYT
-268 GNKKKVLQYFMDDCK
+268 GNKKKVLVLNLLNKRISFFDFHKYKTFNRNIKYIFNNNITPISLIYEDEYETNIINEVYDYNTAREKAITKAK
-283 EKKIPFV
+283 EKILEKYPNIKDITNIKIIKEEDKKNKISLNLFV
-290 LHGVTHE
+290 TCL
-297 MEEEFREIFGDIYE
+297 
-311 IEYDRDISEYIYD
+311 
-324 REKLATLS
+324 
-332 GKKLHG
+332 
-338 KRNHINRFKENH
+338 
-350 EWSYEP
+350 
-356 LSDENQLEVLAM
+356 
-368 LMEWKMQNCDPE
+368 E
-380 DIEKHDE
+380 DITEYQE
-387 ICVSKNCVIN
+387 VNN
-397 YKELGLVGG
+397 NKET
-406 VLRAEGKIVGFS
+406 S
-418 IGERASNEDTFIVHI
+418 
-433 EKAFADIQGAYPM
+433 
-446 INQQFVIHEME
+446 
-457 DFKYVNRE
+457 
-465 DDAGEE
+465 
-471 GLRKSKLSYRP
+471 
-482 VFMVDKG
+482 
-489 VLRLKSEVK
+489 
-498 N
+498 

>member
-253 INIEYPYQYHEMKYT
+253 INIEYPYQYHEIKYT
-268 GNKKKVLQYFMDDCK
+268 GNKKKVLVLNLLNKRISFFDFHKYKTFNRNIKYIFNNNINPISLIYEDEYETNIINEVYDYNTAREKAITKAK
-283 EKKIPFV
+283 EKILEKYPNIKDITNIKIINEEDKKNKISLNLFV
-290 LHGVTHE
+290 TCL
-297 MEEEFREIFGDIYE
+297 
-311 IEYDRDISEYIYD
+311 
-324 REKLATLS
+324 
-332 GKKLHG
+332 
-338 KRNHINRFKENH
+338 
-350 EWSYEP
+350 
-356 LSDENQLEVLAM
+356 
-368 LMEWKMQNCDPE
+368 E
-380 DIEKHDE
+380 DITEYQEVDNNKEK
-387 ICVSKNCVIN
+387 
-397 YKELGLVGG
+397 
-406 VLRAEGKIVGFS
+406 
-418 IGERASNEDTFIVHI
+418 T
-433 EKAFADIQGAYPM
+433 
-446 INQQFVIHEME
+446 
-457 DFKYVNRE
+457 
-465 DDAGEE
+465 
-471 GLRKSKLSYRP
+471 
-482 VFMVDKG
+482 
-489 VLRLKSEVK
+489 
-498 N
+498 

>member
-127 LEDNGIKKYKFVKNY
+127 LEDNGIKKYKFVKKY

-253 INIEYPYQYHEMKYT
+253 INIEYPYQYHEIKYT
-268 GNKKKVLQYFMDDCK
+268 GNKKKVLVLNLLNKRISFFDFHKYKTFNRNIKYIFNNNITPISLIYEDEYETNIINEVYDYNTAREKATTKAK
-283 EKKIPFV
+283 EKILEKYPNIKDITNIKIIKEEDKKNKISLNLFV
-290 LHGVTHE
+290 TCL
-297 MEEEFREIFGDIYE
+297 
-311 IEYDRDISEYIYD
+311 
-324 REKLATLS
+324 
-332 GKKLHG
+332 
-338 KRNHINRFKENH
+338 
-350 EWSYEP
+350 
-356 LSDENQLEVLAM
+356 
-368 LMEWKMQNCDPE
+368 E
-380 DIEKHDE
+380 DITEYQE
-387 ICVSKNCVIN
+387 VNN
-397 YKELGLVGG
+397 
-406 VLRAEGKIVGFS
+406 
-418 IGERASNEDTFIVHI
+418 NI
-433 EKAFADIQGAYPM
+433 ETP
-446 INQQFVIHEME
+446 
-457 DFKYVNRE
+457 
-465 DDAGEE
+465 
-471 GLRKSKLSYRP
+471 
-482 VFMVDKG
+482 
-489 VLRLKSEVK
+489 
-498 N
+498 

>member
-142 QEIEKIKNKILEE
+142 QEIEQIKNKILEE
-155 NKDTLEWLEIIRE
+155 NKNTLEWLEIIRE

-253 INIEYPYQYHEMKYT
+253 INIEYPYQYHEIKYT
-268 GNKKKVLQYFMDDCK
+268 GNKKKVLVLNLLNKRISFFDFHKYKTFNRNIKYIFNNNITPISLIYEDEYETNIINEVYDYNTAK
-283 EKKIPFV
+283 EKAITKAKDKILEKYPNIKDITNIKIIKEEDKKNKISLNLFV
-290 LHGVTHE
+290 TCL
-297 MEEEFREIFGDIYE
+297 
-311 IEYDRDISEYIYD
+311 
-324 REKLATLS
+324 
-332 GKKLHG
+332 
-338 KRNHINRFKENH
+338 
-350 EWSYEP
+350 
-356 LSDENQLEVLAM
+356 
-368 LMEWKMQNCDPE
+368 E
-380 DIEKHDE
+380 DITEYQE
-387 ICVSKNCVIN
+387 VNN
-397 YKELGLVGG
+397 
-406 VLRAEGKIVGFS
+406 
-418 IGERASNEDTFIVHI
+418 NI
-433 EKAFADIQGAYPM
+433 ETP
-446 INQQFVIHEME
+446 
-457 DFKYVNRE
+457 
-465 DDAGEE
+465 
-471 GLRKSKLSYRP
+471 
-482 VFMVDKG
+482 
-489 VLRLKSEVK
+489 
-498 N
+498 

>member
-70 IVRYYGKLRIIKRI
+70 IVKYYGKLRIIKRI

-253 INIEYPYQYHEMKYT
+253 INIEYPYQYHEIKYT
-268 GNKKKVLQYFMDDCK
+268 GNKKKVLVLNLLNKRISFFDFHKYKTFNRNIKYIFNNNITPISLIYEDEYETNIINEVYDYNTAREKATTKAK
-283 EKKIPFV
+283 EKILEKYPNIKDITNIKIIKEEDKKNKISLNLFV
-290 LHGVTHE
+290 TCL
-297 MEEEFREIFGDIYE
+297 
-311 IEYDRDISEYIYD
+311 
-324 REKLATLS
+324 
-332 GKKLHG
+332 
-338 KRNHINRFKENH
+338 
-350 EWSYEP
+350 
-356 LSDENQLEVLAM
+356 
-368 LMEWKMQNCDPE
+368 E
-380 DIEKHDE
+380 DITEYQEVD
-387 ICVSKNCVIN
+387 NN
-397 YKELGLVGG
+397 KET
-406 VLRAEGKIVGFS
+406 S
-418 IGERASNEDTFIVHI
+418 
-433 EKAFADIQGAYPM
+433 
-446 INQQFVIHEME
+446 
-457 DFKYVNRE
+457 
-465 DDAGEE
+465 
-471 GLRKSKLSYRP
+471 
-482 VFMVDKG
+482 
-489 VLRLKSEVK
+489 
-498 N
+498 

>member
-268 GNKKKVLQYFMDDCK
+268 GNKKKVLVLNLLNKRISFFDFHKYKTFNRNIKYIFNNNITPISLIYEDEYETNIINEVYDYNTAREKAITKAK
-283 EKKIPFV
+283 EKILEKYPNIKDITNIKIIKEEDKKNKISLNLFV
-290 LHGVTHE
+290 TCL
-297 MEEEFREIFGDIYE
+297 
-311 IEYDRDISEYIYD
+311 
-324 REKLATLS
+324 
-332 GKKLHG
+332 
-338 KRNHINRFKENH
+338 
-350 EWSYEP
+350 
-356 LSDENQLEVLAM
+356 
-368 LMEWKMQNCDPE
+368 E
-380 DIEKHDE
+380 DITEYQE
-387 ICVSKNCVIN
+387 IDNN
-397 YKELGLVGG
+397 KET
-406 VLRAEGKIVGFS
+406 S
-418 IGERASNEDTFIVHI
+418 
-433 EKAFADIQGAYPM
+433 
-446 INQQFVIHEME
+446 
-457 DFKYVNRE
+457 
-465 DDAGEE
+465 
-471 GLRKSKLSYRP
+471 
-482 VFMVDKG
+482 
-489 VLRLKSEVK
+489 
-498 N
+498 

>member
-142 QEIEKIKNKILEE
+142 QEIEQIKNKILEE
-155 NKDTLEWLEIIRE
+155 NKNTLEWLEIIRE

-253 INIEYPYQYHEMKYT
+253 INIEYPYQYHEIKYT
-268 GNKKKVLQYFMDDCK
+268 GNKKKVLVLNLLNKRISFFDFHKYKTFNRNIKYIFNNNIIPISLIYEDEYETNIINEVYDYNTAREKAITKAK
-283 EKKIPFV
+283 EKILEKYPNIKDITNIKIIKEEDKKNKISLNLFV
-290 LHGVTHE
+290 TCL
-297 MEEEFREIFGDIYE
+297 
-311 IEYDRDISEYIYD
+311 
-324 REKLATLS
+324 
-332 GKKLHG
+332 
-338 KRNHINRFKENH
+338 
-350 EWSYEP
+350 
-356 LSDENQLEVLAM
+356 
-368 LMEWKMQNCDPE
+368 E
-380 DIEKHDE
+380 DITEYQE
-387 ICVSKNCVIN
+387 VNN
-397 YKELGLVGG
+397 
-406 VLRAEGKIVGFS
+406 
-418 IGERASNEDTFIVHI
+418 NI
-433 EKAFADIQGAYPM
+433 ET
-446 INQQFVIHEME
+446 H
-457 DFKYVNRE
+457 
-465 DDAGEE
+465 
-471 GLRKSKLSYRP
+471 
-482 VFMVDKG
+482 
-489 VLRLKSEVK
+489 
-498 N
+498 